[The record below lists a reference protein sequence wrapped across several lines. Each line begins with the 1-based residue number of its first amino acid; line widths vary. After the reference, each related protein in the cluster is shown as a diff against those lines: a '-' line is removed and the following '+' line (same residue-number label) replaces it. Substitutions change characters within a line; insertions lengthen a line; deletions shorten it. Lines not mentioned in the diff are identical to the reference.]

1 MKTQKTTRNMKRN
14 FILKNKQ
21 KGDTKHMKTQKTT
34 NKIKRNL
41 VWILTSLMFTGLLG
55 FASMNLAWSGTL
67 RYDFEDAN
75 QLDEWKQ
82 LIEPEHPGGQWR
94 VENGELVF
102 DSQDNW
108 CFANILFIGN
118 DTWTDSEVE
127 YRFRIDKTFIPPDC
141 ANSYGLI
148 GVLVHLQFGDEIKA
162 IYTGPHDFDGDEIWE
177 INFSAILVGSSL
189 LGVGDAFSATDIMSE
204 PASLEEGVWYSSRL
218 TANGNQYEWFIDGQ
232 SMWQFE
238 AISMQLMH
246 GAVGL
251 YTRNCEARF
260 DDVIITGDTIPG
272 ITTSISPL
280 EKLSVTWGKLR
291 SK

>member
-1 MKTQKTTRNMKRN
+1 
-14 FILKNKQ
+14 
-21 KGDTKHMKTQKTT
+21 
-34 NKIKRNL
+34 
-41 VWILTSLMFTGLLG
+41 MFTGLLG

-118 DTWTDSEVE
+118 DTWTDYEVE
-127 YRFRIDKTFIPPDC
+127 YRFRIDKTFLPPDC